1 MFQNN
6 TIRRVTD
13 VLEQK
18 YELILRINYDVSD
31 NELVCVCVWEWCVSK
46 KALVVDSLQET

>member
-18 YELILRINYDVSD
+18 YELILRINYDVSGG
-31 NELVCVCVWEWCVSK
+31 ELVWGGVVCVK
-46 KALVVDSLQET
+46 KGFGGR

>member
-18 YELILRINYDVSD
+18 YELILRINYDVSGS
-31 NELVCVCVWEWCVSK
+31 ELVCGGWGWGEVVCVK
-46 KALVVDSLQET
+46 KGFGGR